1 MNEVDILEQWLVE
14 RNPILMDMLLRDRT
28 TGGRIKWATANYEEK
43 GENYFP
49 NKEITVASVSVVYA
63 DVIQPRATKKN
74 DEKLRRT
81 KDNAEVFTP
90 SWTCNCQNNL
100 IDAVWFGRENVFNT
114 EFAGG
119 WVTNEEKIEFPKNKI
134 WKDYVMATRM
144 EITCGEAPYLVS
156 RYDAVT
162 GEEIQVRDRIGLL
175 DRKLRVINENVDN
188 KREWYKWVK
197 RAYKSVYGYD
207 YQGDNVVLARENL
220 LYTLIDIGYISYNF
234 IKKNQDLVNK
244 YNVFTARSN
253 NLGTELNDDN
263 LNAFLGEPN
272 TVCSETYIVVNE
284 GLDLDRDSCL
294 NLCKYFRTKFVR
306 YLHSLA
312 KASQD
317 ATAKTFKYIPSQDFT
332 NNSDIDWSK
341 SIDEI
346 DIQLYDKY
354 KFTEDEK
361 IYVNGLI
368 KPM

>member
-119 WVTNEEKIEFPKNKI
+119 WVTNEEKIEFPENKM
-134 WKDYVMATRM
+134 WKDYVMANRM

-197 RAYKSVYGYD
+197 RAYRSVYGYD

-220 LYTLIDIGYISYNF
+220 LYTLIDNRNYKFGDEPTDKQLIEIAEILSWNIWQMDGLTYTTPYSEVRKPEQLVLIYSDDTGDDENVNMYPKDTIVYDWENKKE
-234 IKKNQDLVNK
+234 IKFKDLVRG
-244 YNVFTARSN
+244 Y
-253 NLGTELNDDN
+253 
-263 LNAFLGEPN
+263 
-272 TVCSETYIVVNE
+272 
-284 GLDLDRDSCL
+284 
-294 NLCKYFRTKFVR
+294 
-306 YLHSLA
+306 
-312 KASQD
+312 
-317 ATAKTFKYIPSQDFT
+317 
-332 NNSDIDWSK
+332 
-341 SIDEI
+341 
-346 DIQLYDKY
+346 
-354 KFTEDEK
+354 
-361 IYVNGLI
+361 
-368 KPM
+368 